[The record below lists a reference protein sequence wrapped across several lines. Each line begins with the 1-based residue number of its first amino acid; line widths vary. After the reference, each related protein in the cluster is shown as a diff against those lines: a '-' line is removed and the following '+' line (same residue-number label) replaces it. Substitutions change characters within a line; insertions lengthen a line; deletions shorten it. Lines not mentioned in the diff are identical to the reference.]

1 MRKLMPHQKEALAYS
16 KASSYI
22 ALFME
27 MRLGKTLV
35 AIRWAL
41 HQTYE
46 RILIVAPKSVLP
58 VWEKE
63 LILEGIPLNQ
73 ICTIK
78 GNKSSRIALA
88 NSRSY
93 RVFLI
98 NFESLRVTSEIAF
111 IPWECLI
118 IDESTK
124 IRNPKAQI
132 TKLLTR
138 RFREVPA
145 RAILSGLPAPQS
157 PLDYYSQMQ
166 FLHGHFMQCY
176 SYWQFRKRY
185 FYQSV
190 FEWLPMPKTLTRIKE
205 AVHSLA
211 FTRTRK
217 EVNIGSQKIY
227 ESRYV
232 EMTPEQKK
240 LYRQVRKDFAYK
252 DLETKW
258 ALTKFTWMA
267 RIAGGFAPS
276 DNGKVLS
283 DNKLRELLNL
293 LTEELSQE
301 QVVVWFRFNAE
312 MERVKELL
320 TLSRITCHSI
330 SGEHTTSERIAYM
343 DSFVQGKVRV
353 LLCQIKCGRFGLNLS
368 NASTA
373 IYYSNSYDY
382 EDRAQSE
389 DRILHP
395 SKREPLLYIDL
406 ITKDTIDEDVVDILR
421 DKSVSSRLF
430 MTKLT
435 EKWKERYKCVSP

>member
-1 MRKLMPHQKEALAYS
+1 MRKLMPHQEDALRYA
-16 KASSYI
+16 KASSYV
-22 ALFME
+22 ALFLE

-41 HQTYE
+41 HQTQ
-46 RILIVAPKSVLP
+46 RQILIVAPKSVLP

-63 LILEGIPLNQ
+63 LQMEGVAFDQ
-73 ICTIK
+73 VCSIK
-78 GNKSSRIALA
+78 GNKSLRISQA
-88 NSRSY
+88 NSRNY

-98 NFESLRVTSEIAF
+98 NFESLRATPELCF

-132 TKLLTR
+132 TKLLTKK
-138 RFREVPA
+138 FREVPA

-157 PLDYYSQMQ
+157 PLDYFCQMQ

-205 AVHSLA
+205 EVHSLA
-211 FTRTRK
+211 FTKTRK

-227 ESRYV
+227 ENRYI

-240 LYRQVRKDFAYK
+240 LYRQVNSEFSYEE
-252 DLETKW
+252 LETKW

-267 RIAGGFAPS
+267 RIAGGFSPDEKVIS
-276 DNGKVLS
+276 DRKS
-283 DNKLRELLNL
+283 KELLDL
-293 LTEELSQE
+293 LQNDLAEE
-301 QVVVWFRFNAE
+301 QVIIWFRFSAE
-312 MERVKELL
+312 MARVKEVL
-320 TLSRITCHSI
+320 TLARITCHSI
-330 SGEHTTSERIAYM
+330 SGEDTATERLGYIE
-343 DSFVQGKVRV
+343 SFLSNKARV

-406 ITKDTIDEDVVDILR
+406 ITKDTIDEDVVNILR

-435 EKWKERYKCVSP
+435 EKWKEKYKCISP